1 MSCIR
6 LHIITLAGDGCGGV
20 AVDGSGGSVDST

>member
-6 LHIITLAGDGCGGV
+6 LHIITLAGDGFSG
-20 AVDGSGGSVDST
+20 VDGSGGSVNST